1 MPEKQLLELR
11 VTGVVQAHELAVQER
26 ALGPKTPPNI
36 LSQFAEG
43 AKGMPVTGQQPAP
56 AKVELGERTEAV
68 ALQLEHPIRIHSK
81 GSARH

>member
-1 MPEKQLLELR
+1 
-11 VTGVVQAHELAVQER
+11 
-26 ALGPKTPPNI
+26 
-36 LSQFAEG
+36 
-43 AKGMPVTGQQPAP
+43 MPVTGQQPAP